1 MHGHQK
7 VLEEIEEE
15 LHANNGGIVTL
26 SFDFDTTLETK
37 NLKLISKTIEYYR
50 NSIYESTDWGLNPVC
65 ADSISILVRYIINNM
80 LATQYL
86 HVYLQ
91 KINHLS
97 NNCQYP
103 YYFPYYL
110 L

>member
-1 MHGHQK
+1 
-7 VLEEIEEE
+7 VS
-15 LHANNGGIVTL
+15 NGGIVIL
-26 SFDFDTTLETK
+26 SFDFDTTVETK

-50 NSIYESTDWGLNPVC
+50 NSIYEWTGSGLNPAC
-65 ADSISILVRYIINNM
+65 ADLISILVGYIINNM
-80 LATQYL
+80 LSIQYL

-103 YYFPYYL
+103 YYFPYCL
-110 L
+110 LWYE